1 MARVNERVGAEADR
15 LSQAAQRDGTA
26 ANRGSLAG
34 PALEFKQ
41 TQRAM
46 SLSVAGASVV
56 ETGVSVA
63 AAGSSLVDS
72 PARSMAQ

>member
-1 MARVNERVGAEADR
+1 MARVNERVRAEADR

-26 ANRGSLAG
+26 AHLGSLAG
-34 PALEFKQ
+34 PATEFKQ
-41 TQRAM
+41 TEGAM
-46 SLSVAGASVV
+46 RLSVAGACVV

-63 AAGSSLVDS
+63 AAGSSLLDS